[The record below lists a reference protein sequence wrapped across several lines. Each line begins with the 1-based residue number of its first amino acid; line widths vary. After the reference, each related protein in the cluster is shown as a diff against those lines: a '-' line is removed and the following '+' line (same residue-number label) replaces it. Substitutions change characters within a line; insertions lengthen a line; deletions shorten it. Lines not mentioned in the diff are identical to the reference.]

1 MGRRRRSHAVL
12 RAILVVLL
20 VFVVVCVAAGFTF
33 YQQAEGLKTQAN
45 DVMVDVTTL
54 KQELKSGDTSG
65 AAATA
70 SSIST
75 TADAMRSTT
84 EGTLWQLASKLPY
97 IGTDVQNARTLTSV
111 LGNLSDDV
119 LTPVVSTINDA
130 GGLNLSSARSLANM
144 SDELNASLE
153 EAKSTVDAINARGP
167 YLRGQQCCRTREGDY
182 WQHEPVLGSYR
193 SLVVASITHPS
204 K

>member
-12 RAILVVLL
+12 RAILVLLL

-33 YQQAEGLKTQAN
+33 YQQAEELKTQAN
-45 DVMVDVTTL
+45 DVMADVTTL

-111 LGNLSDDV
+111 LGDLSDDV

-153 EAKSTVDAINARGP
+153 EAKSTVDAMPEGHISEVNNAVARAKE
-167 YLRGQQCCRTREGDY
+167 TI
-182 WQHEPVLGSYR
+182 GST
-193 SLVVASITHPS
+193 SLSSDLTGAL
-204 K
+204 